1 VDPLTPR
8 FEVLAR
14 SGRARVGRISTA
26 HGNLDTPVF
35 FPVGTHGAVRGLT
48 PADLLG
54 LGVQGLLANTYH
66 LHLRPGEER
75 IAALGGLH
83 RFMGWSGPILTDSGG
98 FQVHSLGHLAQ
109 RSEEGVEFQD
119 PVDGARHF
127 LSPERSIEIQQA
139 LGADLIAALDVFGAP
154 ADGGADAREARDC
167 MERTLRWAVRCRESH
182 ARGDQLLFGIVQGG
196 GSRELRAESA
206 RRTAEL
212 GFDAFALGGLGLGES
227 QELRAS
233 LLDACVAELPPRA
246 PRYLMGLGHPDDLV
260 LAVAQGVDV
269 FDCVVPTRHGRHGH
283 AFTEDGVINLRNAR
297 FRDDAR
303 PLEPGST
310 EPVSGEFSRAYL
322 HHLFKAGEVLGQRL
336 LSQHNLGFYMR
347 LLRELGAAIRADR
360 FESWSA
366 AWLSRYRSGS
376 SATHSAA

>member
-1 VDPLTPR
+1 MDPLRPR
-8 FEVLAR
+8 FELLAR

-26 HGNLDTPVF
+26 HGVLETPVF

-66 LHLRPGEER
+66 LHLRPGEDR
-75 IAALGGLH
+75 VAALGGLH
-83 RFMGWSGPILTDSGG
+83 RFMGWSGPLLTDSGG
-98 FQVHSLGHLAQ
+98 FQVHSLGHLSR
-109 RSEEGVEFQD
+109 RSEAGVEFQD

-139 LGADLIAALDVFGAP
+139 LGADLIAALDVFGSP
-154 ADGGADAREARDC
+154 AEGAADASEARAC
-167 MERTLRWAVRCRESH
+167 MERTLRWAVRCRQAH
-182 ARGDQLLFGIVQGG
+182 TRRDQILFGIVQGG
-196 GSRELRAESA
+196 GFAELRAESA
-206 RRTAEL
+206 RLTLEL

-227 QELRAS
+227 PELRAR
-233 LLDACVAELPPRA
+233 LLDACVGELPPEA

-260 LAVAQGVDV
+260 EAVAQGIDV

-283 AFTEDGVINLRNAR
+283 AFTREGVINLRNAR

-303 PLEPGST
+303 PLEPDSS
-310 EPVSGEFSRAYL
+310 EPISGEFSRAYL

-347 LLRELGAAIRADR
+347 LLRELRAAIREDR
-360 FESWSA
+360 FGSWSA